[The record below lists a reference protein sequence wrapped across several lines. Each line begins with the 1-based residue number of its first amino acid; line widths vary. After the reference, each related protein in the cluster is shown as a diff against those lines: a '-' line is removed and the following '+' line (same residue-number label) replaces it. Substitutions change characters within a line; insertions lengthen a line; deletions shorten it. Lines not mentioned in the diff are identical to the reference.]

1 MRIQERNDVFIIN
14 KEFEMHPYMAINDK
28 TVDPETGD
36 STGEI
41 WAAITNNIA
50 RSVNTSLLKGVL
62 AYTLKE
68 ENIPMYYRYKCHPIL
83 DIVYSEPTL
92 MTPLTNIVRDEEEDY
107 LNGYR
112 YNMVFPT
119 VMFNVYDMY
128 GGLPTI
134 SLPIHTIA
142 ALCKKCYQDEEECA
156 VKFINYWMN
165 EVIESYGGKEEFFKA
180 LLDENFSRQP
190 VEDAYVLITG
200 RFIDDEIP
208 VNAYG
213 GDIEKAKEQAPKDLA
228 KLHEEYHEIKKIR
241 ADEWERFS
249 RMSKKDDEERALEYK
264 ASRKRNLRH

>member
-119 VMFNVYDMY
+119 VMFNVMICMEGFQPYPY
-128 GGLPTI
+128 P
-134 SLPIHTIA
+134 
-142 ALCKKCYQDEEECA
+142 
-156 VKFINYWMN
+156 FI
-165 EVIESYGGKEEFFKA
+165 
-180 LLDENFSRQP
+180 L
-190 VEDAYVLITG
+190 
-200 RFIDDEIP
+200 
-208 VNAYG
+208 
-213 GDIEKAKEQAPKDLA
+213 
-228 KLHEEYHEIKKIR
+228 
-241 ADEWERFS
+241 
-249 RMSKKDDEERALEYK
+249 
-264 ASRKRNLRH
+264 